1 MIECEEYC
9 HASDLKKERL
19 YFATGYGLIQCVK
32 ALMSYEDE
40 DLLAGIQ
47 HTKRGNHVAQQH
59 RKKAPY
65 FTSRIAG
72 LVVSSFSTSGVDWI
86 RSMTPVERHAELTYA
101 ESLFE
106 KTILGIVYSGDW
118 LALVTEILNMRSLF
132 NIYRQ
137 LGRYIDAV
145 DGEGKGDTI
154 DVHFRSGVYLGVG
167 LSHLILSLMPSKILS
182 IVELFGYHGDRQYGL
197 TLLQKAGGWEEGKK
211 EPGVDAAH
219 EGVRRPICDM
229 ALLIFHL
236 VASSVT
242 FDGVDVK
249 MAEQILEWN
258 LMRYPNGVFFLFGAG
273 RLALI
278 HSQPQRAI
286 EYYTR
291 AMEAQS
297 QYRNLHHISH
307 WEMAIANLALWD
319 LDASLKC
326 WEVLEKEATWSKA
339 IYSYGLAV
347 CLLESADSLSA
358 EGTPAAQQEADGRR
372 ERAAVLM
379 NRVPALR
386 QRIAGKSIPLEKLVA
401 RKARKYTTHH
411 HRLVLPAL
419 ELAYLFL
426 GIAHAPR
433 QVLVGKMLPE
443 VWAAARMLGLR
454 GVAEEAS
461 VANVTDTAAQQSF
474 AIGNSL
480 ATGTTAANGSAEATA
495 DAEMRTVNMAEL
507 ARNYGKGFWDDLVLV
522 RFLEGVCLR
531 YVAYPDPDAVVDAVA
546 TPGSGVADAAEK
558 ARTAFENVFSYGPQV
573 ELDHHLVYHAHYEL
587 GRLLACT
594 GDTAGARRQFELVL
608 SGKHLEV
615 NAAGRKGRYSMEKAL
630 MMRTHA
636 AMEAL
641 EKKRL

>member
-9 HASDLKKERL
+9 HASDLRKERL

-47 HTKRGNHVAQQH
+47 HTKHGNHIAQLH
-59 RKKAPY
+59 RKKQPY
-65 FTSRIAG
+65 RISRLAG
-72 LVVSSFSTSGVDWI
+72 LVLPSFSTSGVDWV

-145 DGEGKGDTI
+145 DAEGHSKTI

-197 TLLQKAGGWEEGKK
+197 ELLQKAGGWEKGKK
-211 EPGVDAAH
+211 EPGVNAAS

-249 MAEQILEWN
+249 MAEKILEWN
-258 LMRYPNGVFFLFGAG
+258 LKRYPNGVFFLFGAG

-278 HSQPQRAI
+278 HSQPRRAI
-286 EYYTR
+286 DYYTR
-291 AMEAQS
+291 AMEAQK

-307 WEMAIANLALWD
+307 WEIALAHLSLWD
-319 LDASLKC
+319 LDTSLEY
-326 WEVLEKEATWSKA
+326 WELLEADATWSKA

-347 CLLESADSLSA
+347 CLLESADA
-358 EGTPAAQQEADGRR
+358 MEAKVKEGGDATAASKEEPTVRR
-372 ERAAVLM
+372 ERAMVLM
-379 NRVPALR
+379 GKVPGLR

-401 RKARKYTTHH
+401 RKARRYAHDTR
-411 HRLVLPAL
+411 HRPVLPAL

-433 QVLVGKMLPE
+433 EVLVKKMLPE
-443 VWAAARMLGLR
+443 VWAAEQRLGVESITATEKAKEVGLNTANPSPDNLEDRAR
-454 GVAEEAS
+454 E
-461 VANVTDTAAQQSF
+461 
-474 AIGNSL
+474 
-480 ATGTTAANGSAEATA
+480 
-495 DAEMRTVNMAEL
+495 
-507 ARNYGKGFWDDLVLV
+507 YGKGYWDDVVLA

-531 YVAYPDPDAVVDAVA
+531 YVAYPDPDAIVEDV
-546 TPGSGVADAAEK
+546 TPDNDVPEAAEK
-558 ARTAFENVFSYGPQV
+558 ARAAFADVFKYGPRV

-587 GRLLACT
+587 GRLLACM
-594 GDTAGARRQFELVL
+594 GDIDGARKQFDLVL
-608 SGKHLEV
+608 SGRHLEV
-615 NAAGRKGRYSMEKAL
+615 NAAGRRGRYSMEKAL

-641 EKKRL
+641 DKQRL